1 MPFVV
6 IEGSDG
12 TGKSTLAETIY
23 EKVAASG
30 DWHAHL
36 EHYGVPKY
44 DPSVSLTI
52 GEQAMDQLLE
62 REAVKKFNMFTDF
75 VVWDRSHWGEPV
87 YAPIF
92 RPDRCVDPLF
102 GTLQHREFYHVET
115 WLQSIGAVNV
125 YCTLDT
131 DTIVERIGGRD
142 ADDIT
147 DEDPEKR
154 RAQVERIKGRYDLLT
169 RYIGNPARR
178 NPTRFATVELRE
190 PADTV
195 RVAETVIEGAI
206 DVAAAKLREMTSPF
220 VRPNPDVIVEKCR
233 PTLFADVAKQTSIEF

>member
-1 MPFVV
+1 MPFVI

-23 EKVAASG
+23 EKVAVSG
-30 DWHAHL
+30 EWHAHL
-36 EHYGVPKY
+36 EHYSVPKF
-44 DPSVSLTI
+44 DPSSTLTI

-62 REAVKKFNMFTDF
+62 RPSVKNFNMFTDF
-75 VVWDRSHWGEPV
+75 IVWDRSHWGEPV

-102 GTLQHREFYHVET
+102 GTLMHREFYHVET

-131 DTIVERIGGRD
+131 DTIVERIGVRD

-147 DEDPEKR
+147 DDDPQKR
-154 RAQVERIKGRYDLLT
+154 RAQVERIKTRYENLL

-178 NPTRFATVELRE
+178 NPTRFGTVELRE
-190 PADTV
+190 PRDTEIVAD
-195 RVAETVIEGAI
+195 AAIEGAI
-206 DVAAAKLREMTSPF
+206 EVAAARLREMTSPF
-220 VRPNPDVIVEKCR
+220 VKPNVDQLVESCR
-233 PTLFADVAKQTSIEF
+233 PTLFADIAKQTVAEF